1 MLIADIL
8 LVIAVLLILAMMAA
22 SLCRLIAI
30 PYTVLLVIFGALV
43 ALLADTVDSPILY
56 YFNQFHL
63 TPDLVLFVFL
73 PALIFESAVP
83 LDARAL
89 LKNIV
94 PILGMAIFG
103 MLISVALVAIGIWWS
118 LDLNIAVALLFASL
132 ISATD
137 PVAVIA
143 LFNKLGVSK
152 RLTILI
158 EGESLMND
166 AMAIVL
172 FSIVLLTLGEQS
184 FEFSSGVHAVKHFL
198 WVFLGGVLV
207 GVLAGLVIS
216 ELLVRLFHG
225 NQSIPVILSLSLAY
239 MSFIIAEH
247 LLHVSGVMAVLS
259 AAICFNL
266 SGLSRLA
273 NDTRDII
280 HTTWSVLELAFNS
293 LLFFLVGLS
302 VNLMT
307 LADFWQPIAWA
318 VLAVY
323 LARAVSVYL
332 LLPVMTGHL
341 TPFSWAEKHLAWWG
355 GLKGGLAIAIVLS
368 IPDSLAEKELLKIL
382 TAGVVLT
389 SLLLN
394 ATTLQW
400 LMRLLKMDV
409 LSNSEQAELKL
420 ITQRVNES
428 ANHVLSHFSNLR
440 LLDGKIA
447 IYVESKL
454 KDALDMSGLDL
465 SDQQQI
471 KQVHL
476 NALRAEK
483 KEIEYLYELGA
494 VNYTTLMSFKSLLRV
509 DQKHSIDYLQ
519 SMGVGWLQHS
529 FLLDFEKLVIHSLA
543 EHDWAQAILSKYQ
556 AQRFSNKIQHDIAG
570 VLMAN
575 QALKVIKNQVDDGV
589 SEALITPIREIY
601 QTRLLRRQNRLQYF
615 SRHYPDFY
623 KQYEAYL
630 FQKVSLRYSLKVA
643 EESHESGVIS
653 TKVWRILYKK
663 LSASFS
669 HAPSLKMSLR
679 IVEAEGWIEKVPLFN
694 NLPNNLLQK
703 IAKIAKYVNFLP
715 EDTLFYQGEP
725 GDSLYIILSGEVS
738 ILLLDNQGKSECI
751 KLKTVGDI
759 TGDFMRKDYKVRLN
773 TAVAKTYVT
782 CLRIHSTQLKK
793 LSIHSLELRKRLE
806 MIENTDAE

>member
-1 MLIADIL
+1 
-8 LVIAVLLILAMMAA
+8 
-22 SLCRLIAI
+22 
-30 PYTVLLVIFGALV
+30 
-43 ALLADTVDSPILY
+43 
-56 YFNQFHL
+56 
-63 TPDLVLFVFL
+63 
-73 PALIFESAVP
+73 
-83 LDARAL
+83 
-89 LKNIV
+89 
-94 PILGMAIFG
+94 
-103 MLISVALVAIGIWWS
+103 
-118 LDLNIAVALLFASL
+118 
-132 ISATD
+132 
-137 PVAVIA
+137 
-143 LFNKLGVSK
+143 
-152 RLTILI
+152 
-158 EGESLMND
+158 
-166 AMAIVL
+166 
-172 FSIVLLTLGEQS
+172 
-184 FEFSSGVHAVKHFL
+184 
-198 WVFLGGVLV
+198 
-207 GVLAGLVIS
+207 
-216 ELLVRLFHG
+216 
-225 NQSIPVILSLSLAY
+225 
-239 MSFIIAEH
+239 
-247 LLHVSGVMAVLS
+247 
-259 AAICFNL
+259 
-266 SGLSRLA
+266 
-273 NDTRDII
+273 
-280 HTTWSVLELAFNS
+280 
-293 LLFFLVGLS
+293 
-302 VNLMT
+302 
-307 LADFWQPIAWA
+307 
-318 VLAVY
+318 
-323 LARAVSVYL
+323 
-332 LLPVMTGHL
+332 
-341 TPFSWAEKHLAWWG
+341 
-355 GLKGGLAIAIVLS
+355 LS
-368 IPDSLAEKELLKIL
+368 IPDSLPEKELLKIL

-400 LMRLLKMDV
+400 LMRLLRMDV
-409 LSNSEQAELKL
+409 LSDNEQAELKL

-483 KEIEYLYELGA
+483 KEIEYLYELGV

-519 SMGVGWLQHS
+519 SMGVGWLQPS
-529 FLLDFEKLVIHSLA
+529 FLLDFEKLVIHSLT

-556 AQRFSNKIQHDIAG
+556 VQRFSNKIQHDIAG

-575 QALKVIKNQVDDGV
+575 QALKVIKNQVSEGV
-589 SEALITPIREIY
+589 SETLITPIREIY

-630 FQKVSLRYSLKVA
+630 FQKVSLRYSLKVG

-653 TKVWRILYKK
+653 TKVWQILYKK

-679 IVEAEGWIEKVPLFN
+679 IIEAEGWIEKVPLFN

-725 GDSLYIILSGEVS
+725 GDSLYIILSGEVN
-738 ILLLDNQGKSECI
+738 ILLLNKQGVPKCV

-759 TGDFMRKDYKVRLN
+759 TGDFTKKNYTVRLN

-782 CLRIHSTQLKK
+782 CLRIHSKQLEK